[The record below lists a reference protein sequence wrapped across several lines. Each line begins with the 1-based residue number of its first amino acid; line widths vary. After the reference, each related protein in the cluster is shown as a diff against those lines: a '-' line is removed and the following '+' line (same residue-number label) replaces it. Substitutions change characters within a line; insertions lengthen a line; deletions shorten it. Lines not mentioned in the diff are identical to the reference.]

1 MAIDTRTPLSPGW
14 WMVQLARELAAQR
27 KRCDYLDSYY
37 SGRPPMPYGGEKWTQ
52 SFQSFMRKARSN
64 FAAVIVQTPRERLA
78 VRAIRTK
85 TDNDDDGDQTAW
97 DMWTGN
103 DLDVHQADVYRY
115 ALSMH
120 VGYVS
125 VGMPEPDSETPTLP
139 VIVAE
144 DPRNTITVHDPV
156 TRREIAAFKLY
167 HDPLE
172 HRDYAMLW
180 LPGQLYVATRDRTH
194 RGAGTVLATAY
205 NQSLTPTGPIPV
217 TFSATSFTLENEDG
231 SPSAEWSSKT
241 VPVTRFLNRDGKA
254 EFEDH
259 IDLLDRI
266 NHMILQRLVIAT
278 LQAFRQRAIETT
290 DPEGLADEDDDG
302 EPIDW
307 DKMFTADPGAL
318 WRMPF
323 GARVW
328 ESQQV
333 DLSGILNAVKDDVLH
348 LAALT
353 ATPLSMF
360 TPDAATQTAEGASLQ
375 REGQTYKV
383 VDRQRIFGRSWARVM
398 SHAFMFSGDAERA
411 DLGSITIDW
420 MPAERYSLAEKGAAA
435 AQLAAVLPHEVIW
448 REVMQFTPPQIA
460 LAKSAQA
467 DDQALAA
474 ANAQI
479 ATEQAARVAAAQQ
492 PAPAP
497 GGPQPPA
504 PAPGGPKPAPAPIR
518 SSQRHPPAP
527 TPAPVPAKT

>member
-1 MAIDTRTPLSPGW
+1 VDQELPELHAQGPQQLRRGHRPG
-14 WMVQLARELAAQR
+14 
-27 KRCDYLDSYY
+27 
-37 SGRPPMPYGGEKWTQ
+37 
-52 SFQSFMRKARSN
+52 
-64 FAAVIVQTPRERLA
+64 PRERLA
-78 VRAIRTK
+78 VRAIRTA
-85 TDNDDDGDQTAW
+85 TDNDDDGDQAAW

-103 DLDVHQADVYRY
+103 NLDVHQADVYRY

-125 VGMPEPDSETPTLP
+125 VASPDQDGETPTLP

-144 DPRNTITVHDPV
+144 DPRTCITVHDPV

-167 HDPLE
+167 HDANE
-172 HRDYAMLW
+172 HRDYALLW
-180 LPGQLYVATRDRTH
+180 LPGELYVATRDRTH
-194 RGAGTVLATAY
+194 RGAGTQLATTY
-205 NQSLTPTGPIPV
+205 NESLTPSGPIPV
-217 TFSATSFTLENEDG
+217 TFTASSFTLENEDG
-231 SPSAEWSSKT
+231 TPSETWATKT

-290 DPEGLADEDDDG
+290 DPDGLADEDDDG

-318 WRMPF
+318 WRMPY
-323 GARVW
+323 GAKVW

-375 REGQTYKV
+375 RESQTYKV
-383 VDRQRIFGRSWARVM
+383 IDRQRIFGRSWARVM
-398 SHAFMFSGDAERA
+398 SHAFLFAGDAERA
-411 DLGSITIDW
+411 DLSTITIDW

-435 AQLAAVLPHEVIW
+435 AQLSTVLPKEVIW
-448 REVMQFTPPQIA
+448 RDVMQMTPPQIA
-460 LAKSAQA
+460 LAKTAEA
-467 DDQALAA
+467 DDQALAQ

-479 ATEQAARVAAAQQ
+479 ATEQATRVAAAQQ
-492 PAPAP
+492 AQPAP
-497 GGPQPPA
+497 GGPTPPA
-504 PAPGGPKPAPAPIR
+504 PARTQPAPAPAPAKTPPAPIR
-518 SSQRHPPAP
+518 AAARHQPAP
-527 TPAPVPAKT
+527 TPPARSSP